1 MNTKRFVIIF
11 LVCFVGLCGFLV
23 YETGL
28 FDQQGQ
34 ASKGVITLAGQ
45 SFLEAAAKSVGLGG
59 DEFDLSNFRAEKN
72 EDQIRRLG
80 SLDPDTGYKFGLEIT
95 NKGAGIKTVTYSEFD
110 DRDPDEPE
118 NLHVLSPVESSGK
131 YLYSLANGNFDF
143 LDQKKRIGLGGL
155 NWRFIEGSSE
165 RKVSL

>member
-1 MNTKRFVIIF
+1 MNTKRFVVVF

-45 SFLEAAAKSVGLGG
+45 SFLEAAAKTVGLTD
-59 DEFDLSNFRAEKN
+59 DEFDLSNFRAERN

-80 SLDPDTGYKFGLEIT
+80 SLDPDTGYEFGLEIT
-95 NKGAGIKTVTYSEFD
+95 NKGAGIRTVTYSRFD
-110 DRDPDEPE
+110 DRNPDEPE
-118 NLHVLSPVESSGK
+118 NLQVLSPVESQG
-131 YLYSLANGNFDF
+131 
-143 LDQKKRIGLGGL
+143 
-155 NWRFIEGSSE
+155 
-165 RKVSL
+165 